1 MHACTC
7 RVAWLVDDVYMHVHA
22 EWHGWWMVCAGVLVG
37 VLALY
42 LALATPT
49 PDQLLHW
56 DSIITT
62 EEGR

>member
-1 MHACTC
+1 
-7 RVAWLVDDVYMHVHA
+7 MHVHA
-22 EWHGWWMVCAGVLVG
+22 EWHGWWMVCVGVLVG

-49 PDQLLHW
+49 PDQLLRW